1 MGGEIV
7 VEVRDRS
14 REDMIMYD
22 ERPDLGHAA
31 GVLARGVLWL
41 GAAEGE
47 AVQDRTDANLYADS
61 VSSTALLGD
70 AHGPRLL
77 ELLNAACG

>member
-1 MGGEIV
+1 MFA
-7 VEVRDRS
+7 DRLD
-14 REDMIMYD
+14 EAQIMYD
-22 ERPDLGHAA
+22 ERLDRGQAR

-41 GAAEGE
+41 GAAEGHH
-47 AVQDRTDANLYADS
+47 ARDRISLSGCTDRVAGPP
-61 VSSTALLGD
+61 LLGD